1 MQVGLE
7 DRHGGGQAKVA
18 HDHVFDRGLAQN
30 FIEINIE
37 AVLSLVEEHA
47 AARNLIIL
55 EVS

>member
-7 DRHGGGQAKVA
+7 DRHGEGQMKVG
-18 HDHVFDRGLAQN
+18 HDHTFDRGLAQH
-30 FIEINIE
+30 FIEIDIE